1 MVLRSR
7 YSKRLLLPLMSLVLV
22 FAFSCGNQK
31 ESYIGKYVVHG
42 EEPSKDPETYIE
54 LKEKGMGA
62 WRIADDEV
70 SFRWDL
76 KDGEIWLKTKAGG
89 IIIAKIKDDTL
100 EITLPGA
107 KMMSFK
113 KTK

>member
-1 MVLRSR
+1 MVLGSR
-7 YSKRLLLPLMSLVLV
+7 YLKRLLLLLMSLLLA
-22 FAFSCGNQK
+22 FAFSCGQR
-31 ESYIGKYVVHG
+31 ESYIGKYVIYG
-42 EEPSKDPETYIE
+42 EEPSKDSETYIE

-62 WRIADDEV
+62 WRIGDDEV

-76 KDGEIWLKTKAGG
+76 KDGEIWLKTKTGG

-113 KTK
+113 KTQ